1 LEVFSDRIKAVGP
14 DIMLNPKAA
23 QTFTFVVHELA
34 TNAAKHGALSGPRGQ
49 VAIHWSTEG
58 AGAEARFKFQWQEL
72 DGPPIARPTRQGFGR
87 KLLEQAVA
95 LDFNASPKLNFAPE
109 GLIYE
114 IDAPLSV
121 LVAVS
126 AGRESDRS

>member
-1 LEVFSDRIKAVGP
+1 M
-14 DIMLNPKAA
+14 MLNPKVA

-34 TNAAKHGALSGPRGQ
+34 TNATKHGSLSGPGGQ
-49 VAIHWSTEG
+49 VAIHWSAEGTG
-58 AGAEARFKFQWQEL
+58 AGARFKFQWQEL
-72 DGPPIARPTRQGFGR
+72 DGPPVTPLTRKGFGR
-87 KLLEQAVA
+87 ILLEEAAA
-95 LDFNASPKLNFAPE
+95 LDFGASPKIRFAPE

-121 LVAVS
+121 MAAAS